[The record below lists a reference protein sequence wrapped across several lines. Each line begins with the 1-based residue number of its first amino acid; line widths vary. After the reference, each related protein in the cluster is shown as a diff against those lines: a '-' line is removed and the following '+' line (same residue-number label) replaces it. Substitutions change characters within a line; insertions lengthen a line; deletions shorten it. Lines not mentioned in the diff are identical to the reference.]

1 MKVKSNILW
10 LNSGHV
16 IVQLLQCY
24 ILSGTGRRKVGNICF
39 VPGTYTWT
47 DGSSTALFAS
57 TSVWTGSA
65 LPTASPATLTDTND
79 WVYMTTAGKWSVTG
93 ASSSGSATTKYEV

>member
-1 MKVKSNILW
+1 ME
-10 LNSGHV
+10 
-16 IVQLLQCY
+16 
-24 ILSGTGRRKVGNICF
+24 NICY

-47 DGSSTALFAS
+47 DGSSSALFAS

-65 LPTASPATLTDTND
+65 LPTASPATLSDTND

-93 ASSSGSATTKYEV
+93 ASSSGSATTKYEVSNIIIYIRIIFKCILGSTFARSRTKTSSAP

>member
-1 MKVKSNILW
+1 ME
-10 LNSGHV
+10 
-16 IVQLLQCY
+16 
-24 ILSGTGRRKVGNICF
+24 NICY

-47 DGSSTALFAS
+47 DGSSSALFAS

-65 LPTASPATLTDTND
+65 LPTASPATLSDTND

-93 ASSSGSATTKYEV
+93 ASSSGSATTKYEFVKYYNRSIFKCILGSTFARSRTKTSSAP